1 MNAPILIL
9 IIYLLSDRNKDK
21 DKDNQS
27 DSLYMI
33 KNYINTIEIDRNYT
47 YEKIRLAKKIA
58 PLLPAEHYPPALKS
72 ISAAERLIKVMEL
85 SEFMKEES
93 IPVSTPMNMDSKER
107 IQRIISTVQEE
118 NNNPEVKNFGIV
130 LDLIINMDKY
140 KKALSAFHSLKA
152 NSGSSLDGNSIKDLM
167 DVFMADSKDKDSGK
181 INDMIK
187 MFDILKN
194 A

>member
-1 MNAPILIL
+1 MNTPILIL
-9 IIYLLSDRNKDK
+9 IIYLLSDRNKD
-21 DKDNQS
+21 NQN

-33 KNYINTIEIDRNYT
+33 KNYINTIEIDKKYT
-47 YEKIRLAKKIA
+47 HEKIRLAKKIL

-72 ISAAERLIKVMEL
+72 ISAAERIIKVMEL

-93 IPVSTPMNMDSKER
+93 VPVSTPMNMNMDMKER
-107 IQRIISTVQEE
+107 VQRIISTVQEE
-118 NNNPEVKNFGIV
+118 NNNPDFKNFGIV

-140 KKALSAFHSLKA
+140 KKAFSAFHSLKT

-167 DVFMADSKDKDSGK
+167 NVFMADSNDKDSGK